1 MEMLRHR
8 ELAEFVFTG
17 QPVPKYGTAIMQP
30 QYCGKWAVSLY
41 TCCLD
46 SIERR
51 LPWQVLDMLLRDWRK
66 DRSNKVLLFTKSVKL
81 LEMLEF
87 HLGQNRMA
95 FGAFAVRAHVHA
107 LFRL

>member
-8 ELAEFVFTG
+8 ELAEFVFAG

-41 TCCLD
+41 TSSLD
-46 SIERR
+46 FLERR
-51 LPWQVLDMLLRDWRK
+51 LSQVLDMLLGDWRI

-87 HLGQNRMA
+87 HLGKNRMA
-95 FGAFAVRAHVHA
+95 FSAFAVHTHVHA
-107 LFRL
+107 LSRL